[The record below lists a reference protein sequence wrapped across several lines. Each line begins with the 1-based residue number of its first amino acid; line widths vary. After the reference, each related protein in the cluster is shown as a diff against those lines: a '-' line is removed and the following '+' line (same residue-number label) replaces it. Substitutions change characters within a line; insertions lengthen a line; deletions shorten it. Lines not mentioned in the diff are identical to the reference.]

1 VSIRFLRAST
11 LLLVGLMAALETVA
25 PVAAIQDGGLNAD
38 PLPMWQTNDTVYALA
53 VTGGVLYAGGDFTSV
68 RPPGQPPGGPGEV
81 ARRHIA
87 AFDAD
92 KGTPLPFPHD
102 VDGGIRALRLS
113 PDHGTL
119 YVGGEFTHV
128 DGLPRNHV
136 AAFSTATGALA
147 TGFHPSVNGPVRA
160 IATSPQ
166 GSTVY
171 LGGVFQ
177 KVNGVATVGGHA
189 VSNLAA
195 VSSTGQLLTS
205 FAPRADKVVHALAV
219 PDDGSRVIVG
229 GGFNYLDGVAGRGI
243 GAVDPIDGSIEPW
256 QFHPIPLEAAVKT
269 IITDGQGHAFIGS
282 EGTYDGTFAVN
293 YSNGSEFWFDRC
305 YGATQSLVLLK
316 GWLFV
321 ASHMHNCAPGVVGG
335 PKQVE
340 KVWHHFAV
348 EVPGNGHVG
357 GWWPNTSG
365 NPLGPRALA
374 TDGAQLFAGGDFV
387 AVNHERQQGLTR
399 FGGPPDTTAPSR
411 PPPPTAQGA
420 GTGAINVT
428 LTASLDI
435 DDGTLTYT
443 VLRDGTVTVATRTIT
458 SKPWLRPTVTVNDSG
473 LASGSTHRYT
483 IRASDGINSNQSS
496 PSASVVAP

>member
-1 VSIRFLRAST
+1 VLV
-11 LLLVGLMAALETVA
+11 VGLVATLEMIA
-25 PVAAIQDGGLNAD
+25 QAGAIQDGGLNAD
-38 PLPMWQTNDTVYALA
+38 ARPIWQTNGTVYALA
-53 VTGGVLYAGGDFTSV
+53 VTGGVLYAGGDFTRV
-68 RPPGQPPGGPGEV
+68 RPPGQPLGSGEV
-81 ARRHIA
+81 AREHFA
-87 AFDAD
+87 ALDAAT
-92 KGTPLPFPHD
+92 GTLLSLHH
-102 VDGGIRALRLS
+102 VLDGGIRALRLS
-113 PDHGTL
+113 PDQDTL
-119 YVGGEFTHV
+119 YVGGQFTHV
-128 DGLPRNHV
+128 DGLTRGHV
-136 AAFSTATGALA
+136 AAFNTATGALEA
-147 TGFHPSVNGPVRA
+147 GFHPSVNGPVRA
-160 IATSPQ
+160 IATSPE

-171 LGGVFQ
+171 LGGVFER
-177 KVNGVATVGGHA
+177 VNGVATLGGHS

-195 VSSTGQLLTS
+195 VSSTGQLRAS

-219 PDDGSRVIVG
+219 PNDGSRVIVG
-229 GGFNYLDGVAGRGI
+229 GAFNYLDGVSGRGI

-305 YGATQSLVLLK
+305 YGATQALVLLK

-340 KVWHHFAV
+340 HVWHHFEV
-348 EVPGNGHVG
+348 EDPSNGHVG
-357 GWWPNTSG
+357 GWWPNTGG

-374 TDGAQLFAGGDFV
+374 TDGAQLFAGGDFL
-387 AVNHERQQGLTR
+387 AVNHKKQQGLTR

-411 PPPPTAQGA
+411 PPTPTAAGA

-443 VLRDGTVTVATRTIT
+443 VLRDGSVTVATRTIT
-458 SKPWLRPTVTVNDSG
+458 SKPWLRPTVTVTDSG

-483 IRASDGINSNQSS
+483 IRASDGVNSNQSS
-496 PSASVVAP
+496 QSAPVVAP